1 MTVPVDFAPGKMFRA
16 EWLAAS
22 TQSVGTVL
30 FNVST
35 GAALMSHTIAARRTT
50 CGTRMLPGRRPS
62 SSVESSSSSRSSAS
76 TGSGIGKVDW
86 WSGQINFAGCVAF
99 GVAAVAA
106 FITAAGSSLDP
117 SVANW
122 GTLIGAICFFLSSV
136 YPCPGHCGRRHRRR
150 GLPGLASRTPQ
161 HSLRRRRHEVR
172 HHELRLISGP
182 EFIRY
187 EESHRDAVAM
197 LKVDL
202 ERIPAVMGCSV
213 DGDGK
218 RPQCAS
224 IVPCRIVAN
233 EQRLADLTIIAGRLG
248 HAGHPVAIFLNGHQ
262 EGVNRPRLDSL
273 PCATASTSSNN
284 ESTSS
289 VAVAGTRSRHAAVT
303 STGYGRSVVP
313 SWRRA
318 YPNPQRCGPGSVRAV
333 NAYLL
338 VGIGL
343 FALIVGAEALVAGGS
358 ELAARMGVSPMIVG
372 MTVVSIG
379 TSLPELAVGIDAAR
393 SGSGPLAV
401 GNIVGTNMVNLL
413 LILGLSA
420 AIVPLALRRRTIK
433 IDLPTIVACAVLLWV
448 LAADGELTA
457 RDGLVLLA
465 VAIAYT
471 AVVLRVELR
480 PGRPRCNRHRDRGG

>member
-16 EWLAAS
+16 EWPAAS

-35 GAALMSHTIAARRTT
+35 GAAPGMSHTIAAEKDYMWNLDAA
-50 CGTRMLPGRRPS
+50 G
-62 SSVESSSSSRSSAS
+62 SVAFLL
-76 TGSGIGKVDW
+76 SGVFVLIAFVRVDRFWDPGKVDW

-117 SVANW
+117 RW
-122 GTLIGAICFFLSSV
+122 RIGAPSSV
-136 YPCPGHCGRRHRRR
+136 RSAFLVVGCIPCPGHRGRRHRRR
-150 GLPGLASRTPQ
+150 GLPWLASRTPQ

-224 IVPCRIVAN
+224 IVPLPDRRERATT
-233 EQRLADLTIIAGRLG
+233 RGLDDHRRTSR

-262 EGVNRPRLDSL
+262 EGVNRPRLREEL

-289 VAVAGTRSRHAAVT
+289 VAVGEPDHAMPRS
-303 STGYGRSVVP
+303 
-313 SWRRA
+313 
-318 YPNPQRCGPGSVRAV
+318 PQQD
-333 NAYLL
+333 
-338 VGIGL
+338 
-343 FALIVGAEALVAGGS
+343 
-358 ELAARMGVSPMIVG
+358 
-372 MTVVSIG
+372 T
-379 TSLPELAVGIDAAR
+379 DAQ
-393 SGSGPLAV
+393 
-401 GNIVGTNMVNLL
+401 
-413 LILGLSA
+413 
-420 AIVPLALRRRTIK
+420 
-433 IDLPTIVACAVLLWV
+433 
-448 LAADGELTA
+448 
-457 RDGLVLLA
+457 
-465 VAIAYT
+465 
-471 AVVLRVELR
+471 
-480 PGRPRCNRHRDRGG
+480 